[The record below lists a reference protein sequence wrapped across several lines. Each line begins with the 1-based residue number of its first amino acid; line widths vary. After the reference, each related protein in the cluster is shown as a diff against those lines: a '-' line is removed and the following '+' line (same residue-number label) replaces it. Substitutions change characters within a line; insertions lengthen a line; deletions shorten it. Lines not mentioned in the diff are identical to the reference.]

1 MTGLMPQRREVRA
14 FRTRSGDVTERLADG
29 LGGGKAPSPL
39 DPLGQR
45 LVCLLPPSSLI
56 QRARSGSTGLN

>member
-1 MTGLMPQRREVRA
+1 MRG
-14 FRTRSGDVTERLADG
+14 FRIRSGDVTERLANG

-45 LVCLLPPSSLI
+45 LVRLLPPSSLI